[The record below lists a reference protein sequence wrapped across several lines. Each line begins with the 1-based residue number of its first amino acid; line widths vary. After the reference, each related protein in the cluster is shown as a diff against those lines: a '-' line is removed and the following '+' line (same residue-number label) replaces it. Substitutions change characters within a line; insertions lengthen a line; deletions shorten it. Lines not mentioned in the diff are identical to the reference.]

1 MGEKISARLHQEL
14 ASLHYALWLSPVS
27 AGLFEKMGVSILLH
41 DKGQQRGHTHFLKL
55 PVGPTVYSCKSTQ
68 NVRDLHVV
76 MLTIFS
82 SSSPCLHI
90 LACRGNFGMCRNSP
104 GGTQGTHDTPCPASS
119 TWCDWR
125 WKEMETGVPGHHHST
140 PARLI

>member
-76 MLTIFS
+76 MLTNFVHFLKVHLFFLLAVPPYSRMSRQFRHVPQFS
-82 SSSPCLHI
+82 RRH
-90 LACRGNFGMCRNSP
+90 
-104 GGTQGTHDTPCPASS
+104 
-119 TWCDWR
+119 
-125 WKEMETGVPGHHHST
+125 PGHPRH
-140 PARLI
+140 PLPRLFDMV